1 MSKRA
6 RQQQQ
11 QDIFAFPEGRSEN
24 DLCAAAAAA
33 VVEEYCINRFTF
45 RGFPAVSVRS
55 VVGGAQVELS
65 LGPHVAGPLFLPA
78 AEASA
83 IVNQFIRFKKYDR
96 GFFRSMQ
103 NLVVQLERLSRL

>member
-1 MSKRA
+1 MCRKA
-6 RQQQQ
+6 RQQEQH
-11 QDIFAFPEGRSEN
+11 IFVFPVRHSAN

-33 VVEEYCINRFTF
+33 VVEEYRLNRFTF
-45 RGFPAVSVRS
+45 QGFPAVSVQS

-83 IVNQFIRFKKYDR
+83 IVHKFMRFNK
-96 GFFRSMQ
+96 
-103 NLVVQLERLSRL
+103 